1 LGGNRE
7 KKMEMQKQATG
18 TSTMGIA
25 SEMFALALHALVA
38 GVAAAIVAGSLV
50 VALTVI
56 AA

>member
-1 LGGNRE
+1 
-7 KKMEMQKQATG
+7 MEMQKQAIG
-18 TSTMGIA
+18 TTTMGIA
-25 SEMFALALHALVA
+25 SEVLALALHALVA

>member
-1 LGGNRE
+1 
-7 KKMEMQKQATG
+7 MEMQKQSAANT
-18 TSTMGIA
+18 TAGIA
-25 SEMFALALHALVA
+25 TEMFTLALHALVA